1 MNFQEAEAQF
11 RWLEGQ
17 RAAGNLNEQA
27 YRDGL
32 NQLRV
37 TDAGGRLWMMQERS
51 GQWHVH
57 DGKQWI
63 PAKPPVQSPPP
74 PQPPPPSPAASRPAA
89 PPAAAARQPAPAPA
103 QSEGCSCAKFA
114 LFFVIWLVIWVI
126 IAAMVYFFLAR
137 EEPMVLLGVA
147 AAALLSL
154 VLMLFSLAGHWKG
167 QIVDLKTERVKVS
180 SGDDDWDWEDQTFAY
195 IRQPNGRIRRMRAEG
210 GWQVGDWL
218 EKRRGEGHIRVTH

>member
-32 NQLRV
+32 SQLRV
-37 TDAGGRLWMMQERS
+37 TDAAGRLWMIQERS

-57 DGKQWI
+57 DGQRWI
-63 PAKPPVQSPPP
+63 PATPPIQPPPPPP
-74 PQPPPPSPAASRPAA
+74 PQPSYSTASRSAA
-89 PPAAAARQPAPAPA
+89 PLTDAARQPAPA

-126 IAAMVYFFLAR
+126 IAAVVYFFFAR

-167 QIVDLKTERVKVS
+167 QIIELKTERVQVQ
-180 SGDDDWDWEDQTFAY
+180 SGEDDWDWEDQTFAY
-195 IRQPNGRIRRMRAEG
+195 IRQPNGRIRRMRAMN

-218 EKRRGEGHIRVTH
+218 EKRRGEAHIRVTH